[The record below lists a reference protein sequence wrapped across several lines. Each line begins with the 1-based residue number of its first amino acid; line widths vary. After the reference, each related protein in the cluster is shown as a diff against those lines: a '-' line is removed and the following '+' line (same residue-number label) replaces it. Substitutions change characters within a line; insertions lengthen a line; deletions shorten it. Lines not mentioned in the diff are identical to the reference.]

1 MNFFSSSYRII
12 SSSIVVDFKSESLMS
27 WPAFIWWESSMQ
39 TSWCY
44 ALNNAC
50 TISKM
55 TPFYAVKS
63 MFVIV
68 STMVSWNSWLSR
80 EMHCLYRKLVIS
92 LAATKKSYTSSKKHI
107 PTCCMFTIFCE
118 NLFSSSNLVSC
129 PIASPTALKRVEYI
143 SLTKW
148 ANSHTSW
155 LIGCTLLMK
164 SSLLLGL
171 VVLFPEF

>member
-1 MNFFSSSYRII
+1 MI
-12 SSSIVVDFKSESLMS
+12 SSSIVVAFKSDSFMS
-27 WPAFIWWESSMQ
+27 WPAFICWESSKQ

-68 STMVSWNSWLSR
+68 STMVSWNNWLSS
-80 EMHCLYRKLVIS
+80 EMHYLYRKLVIS

-107 PTCCMFTIFCE
+107 PICYMFAIFCE
-118 NLFSSSNLVSC
+118 NRFSSSDIVFC
-129 PIASPTALKRVEYI
+129 PIASPTALKRVEYV
-143 SLTKW
+143 SLTKQ
-148 ANSHTSW
+148 ANSQTSW

-164 SSLLLGL
+164 SSLLHGL
-171 VVLFPEF
+171 IVLFPEFWLWG